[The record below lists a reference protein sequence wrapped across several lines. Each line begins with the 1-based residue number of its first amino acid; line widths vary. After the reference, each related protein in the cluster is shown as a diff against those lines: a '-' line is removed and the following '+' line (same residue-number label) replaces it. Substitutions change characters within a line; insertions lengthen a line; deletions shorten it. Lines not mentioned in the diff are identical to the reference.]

1 MADHYSKRKQ
11 SFVDFDRVRQVLL
24 VDARGGDAPITL
36 LERVTEFAEERGTII
51 DYDVDV
57 LVTIPNTQG
66 GPDET
71 IIDRANRAA
80 IDADPLGLGR
90 YVVTHPDLWGGYAVN
105 LSDILTY
112 AENLDDDGLEILDVV
127 DDPTD
132 YPVIDDEIHSRLEL
146 EEIEAEWE
154 SWGAHEVLD
163 LDRDVALSDYSE
175 ALYRLTREDEENN
188 YAPAMAY
195 PEHDGYSPIYRLNV
209 TPEEARALVADLI
222 VED

>member
-1 MADHYSKRKQ
+1 MADHYNKRAQ

-36 LERVTEFAEERGTII
+36 LERVTEFAEEHGTTINL
-51 DYDVDV
+51 DVDV
-57 LVTIPNTQG
+57 LVTIPSTQS
-66 GPDET
+66 GPDENL
-71 IIDRANRAA
+71 IDRANRAA

-90 YVVTHPDLWGGYAVN
+90 WVVKHPDLWGGYAVN
-105 LSDILTY
+105 LSDILTH
-112 AENLDDDGLEILDVV
+112 AEGLDDDGLEVLGVV
-127 DDPTD
+127 DGLTD
-132 YPVIDDEIHSRLEL
+132 YPVIDEDIYSRLES
-146 EEIEAEWE
+146 EEVEAEWE
-154 SWGAHEVLD
+154 DWGAREVLG
-163 LDRDVALSDYSE
+163 LDRDVTLSDYSE

-195 PEHDGYSPIYRLNV
+195 PEHDGHSPDFRLNV